1 MQDSTDLKE
10 KKKRWIRLPISLG
23 THALVIEK
31 DPTSQYNVISAVII
45 MYKVLWENQR
55 ERLLCLRK
63 GRLQRR
69 YTVWTGIKVS
79 IEVFHEVKRQ
89 REWRWGWDWGLGW
102 ELVHWAGSITTSQP
116 VEKWVAT
123 LGETSK
129 SLLQETQAHIL
140 LLCGPL
146 ITRAKLHPNILLFTT
161 YWMNGHLYSAFQFTK
176 VLLNTYLT

>member
-1 MQDSTDLKE
+1 MFHLHFTTHKMVLKINCFILSHFYYRLLKQIVVRKRNDCDVRNRRLTSIYLLLPDARFHRFKR

-79 IEVFHEVKRQ
+79 IDVFHEVKRQ

-102 ELVHWAGSITTSQP
+102 ELVHWAGSHQKSP
-116 VEKWVAT
+116 
-123 LGETSK
+123 LYNFCGSSGE
-129 SLLQETQAHIL
+129 LE
-140 LLCGPL
+140 
-146 ITRAKLHPNILLFTT
+146 R
-161 YWMNGHLYSAFQFTK
+161 
-176 VLLNTYLT
+176 